1 MATKPILARLDLSIA
16 SLARFFRPAI
26 LADYWALTKPE
37 VNFLI
42 LITTFAGFYLAR
54 EAGWRDFPF
63 WLSINALLGT
73 LLVASGTGTLNQY
86 IERRFDAQMRR
97 TARRP
102 LAAGRL
108 KPAAVLW
115 FGRIVGSRQPL
126 SRGRGQYSCEPAHD
140 GHVIGLSLLLHSP
153 QTKDATVH
161 SGWRISRRDASSN
174 RLGRGV
180 RQAGLPSM
188 DPLRNPFSLAVPALH
203 GDRVD
208 VPRRLRPHRLPGTPS

>member
-1 MATKPILARLDLSIA
+1 MM
-16 SLARFFRPAI
+16 
-26 LADYWALTKPE
+26 
-37 VNFLI
+37 
-42 LITTFAGFYLAR
+42 ITTFGGFYLAR

-63 WLSINALLGT
+63 WLSINALPGT

-102 LAAGRL
+102 FAAGRL

-153 QTKDATVH
+153 
-161 SGWRISRRDASSN
+161 
-174 RLGRGV
+174 
-180 RQAGLPSM
+180 
-188 DPLRNPFSLAVPALH
+188 
-203 GDRVD
+203 
-208 VPRRLRPHRLPGTPS
+208 